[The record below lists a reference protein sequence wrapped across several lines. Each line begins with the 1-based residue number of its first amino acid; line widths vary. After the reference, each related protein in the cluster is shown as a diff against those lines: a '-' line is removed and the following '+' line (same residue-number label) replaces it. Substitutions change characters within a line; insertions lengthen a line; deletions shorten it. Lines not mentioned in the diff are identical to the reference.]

1 MSFENILSLKY
12 PLAIQC
18 WPEIDSHVDY
28 VWHYPKE
35 LDENGRAIYG
45 GIKVRNTTTYFF

>member
-1 MSFENILSLKY
+1 MKIFFLQKN

-28 VWHYPKE
+28 VWQYPKE
-35 LDENGRAIYG
+35 MDENGRVIYG
-45 GIKVRNTTTYFF
+45 GIKVRQLSMI